1 MPCTPSYLPL
11 GPEGLWE
18 PPLPSFWPCADAL
31 PCPGSIL
38 GTLAACYLT
47 LVIILKYYL
56 QAESLSLTE
65 PPQPSR

>member
-1 MPCTPSYLPL
+1 MGAPF
-11 GPEGLWE
+11 
-18 PPLPSFWPCADAL
+18 LPSSWLCADAL
-31 PCPGSIL
+31 PCRDSIL

-56 QAESLSLTE
+56 QAESLRLTE